1 MQLKNRLRRYTN
13 LASLIHMLVERKITL
28 LSPSTWDDRNDAYF
42 LSQYKE
48 RKPCA
53 SVLALC
59 FTMSSERY
67 QHWRLFADGM
77 DGVCIEFKK
86 DTLLSCFTDIERIR
100 AKQVDYGLIA
110 KKEATPPAVRDLPF
124 LKRYAFKDEEEF
136 RIIYEHPTDIIDFL
150 DLEFDTS
157 SIARI
162 ILSPWIPEVLSNSV
176 KFAIHQINGAE
187 NLTITR
193 TSLVDNESW
202 KSAADRAV
210 DF

>member
-1 MQLKNRLRRYTN
+1 MQLKSRLRRYTN
-13 LASLIHMLVERKITL
+13 LASLIHMLIERKITL
-28 LSPSTWDDRNDAYF
+28 LSPSTWDDRNDAYY
-42 LSQYKE
+42 LSQYKH
-48 RKPCA
+48 RRPCA

-77 DGVCIEFKK
+77 DGVCIEFKRNA
-86 DTLLSCFTDIERIR
+86 LLSCFTGMKQVR

-110 KKEATPPAVRDLPF
+110 KKEAAPPAVHDLPF

-136 RIIYEHPTDIIDFL
+136 RIIYEHPTDTIDFL
-150 DLEFDTS
+150 GIDFDTS
-157 SIARI
+157 SIERI
-162 ILSPWIPEVLSNSV
+162 ILNPWIPEILSSSV
-176 KFAIHQINGAE
+176 KHAIHRIDGAE
-187 NLTITR
+187 SIPITR

-202 KSAADRAV
+202 KAAADRAT